1 MLSPASV
8 IVWIAAVI
16 AAMPDAMA
24 SAAMPPSIA
33 ATRFS
38 STSWVGFMIRV

>member
-8 IVWIAAVI
+8 MVWIAAVI
-16 AAMPDAMA
+16 AAMPEAIA
-24 SAAMPPSIA
+24 SAPIPPSIA

-38 STSWVGFMIRV
+38 STSWVGFIMRV